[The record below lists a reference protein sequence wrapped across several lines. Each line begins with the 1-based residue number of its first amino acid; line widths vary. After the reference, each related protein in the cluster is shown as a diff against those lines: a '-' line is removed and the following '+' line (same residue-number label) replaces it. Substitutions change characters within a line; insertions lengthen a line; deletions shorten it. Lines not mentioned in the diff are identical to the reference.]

1 MTLLST
7 STTDQ
12 ERALYMSI
20 PGLAWGSSTVL
31 GPVVGGAFTDSSAGW
46 RWGFY
51 INLVSLNASLV
62 APR

>member
-1 MTLLST
+1 MTLLSVFT
-7 STTDQ
+7 SDK

-31 GPVVGGAFTDSSAGW
+31 GPVIGGAFTVSRAGW

-51 INLVSLNASLV
+51 INLVFLQGIRV
-62 APR
+62 F